1 MACPGQTLQL
11 FGLIVSCKEKSLGVS
26 VAKNNVDA
34 RMIEFSINS
43 FSFLA
48 VLLNVFFISFLLA
61 NIHFHRLTNMLLG
74 LVCHMNVL
82 AHSPQGRWDTGV
94 GRSSSIQ
101 PKTRIFTKA
110 QLARNI
116 KILNKFLY
124 IFKCIFLSENLT
136 KLRLIYF
143 FGDFIKFL

>member
-1 MACPGQTLQL
+1 MACPWQTLQL
-11 FGLIVSCKEKSLGVS
+11 FGPIVSCKEKSLGVS
-26 VAKNNVDA
+26 VTKNNVDA

-48 VLLNVFFISFLLA
+48 VLLNVFFIYFLLA

-74 LVCHMNVL
+74 ACLPHDCVG
-82 AHSPQGRWDTGV
+82 PFPEGGWDTGV
-94 GRSSSIQ
+94 GRSTSFQ
-101 PKTRIFTKA
+101 PKTRIFIEA

-136 KLRLIYF
+136 KLRLIYY